1 MSDLTPKQQKFA
13 DEYIVDFNA
22 TQAAI
27 RAGYSPKTAGSQA
40 FDLLKKPEMQDA
52 IAAASK
58 KASEKAALTVES
70 VLSGVQAVLE
80 DATQKVYDKD
90 GNQVMLDRANAL
102 KSLEMQGKYL
112 QMFIDKMKIDQ
123 TVLFSRVERVI
134 LK

>member
-1 MSDLTPKQQKFA
+1 MADLTPKQRKFVE
-13 DEYIVDFNA
+13 EYLKDLNA

-27 RAGYSPKTAGSQA
+27 RAGYSEKAARAVSSR
-40 FDLLKKPEMQDA
+40 LLTNANVQSA
-52 IAAASK
+52 VAARSK
-58 KASEKAALTVES
+58 KASEKAELTVES
-70 VLSGVQAVLE
+70 VLSGVQAVLD
-80 DATQKVYDKD
+80 DATQKVFDKD

-123 TVLFSRVERVI
+123 TILFSRVERVI